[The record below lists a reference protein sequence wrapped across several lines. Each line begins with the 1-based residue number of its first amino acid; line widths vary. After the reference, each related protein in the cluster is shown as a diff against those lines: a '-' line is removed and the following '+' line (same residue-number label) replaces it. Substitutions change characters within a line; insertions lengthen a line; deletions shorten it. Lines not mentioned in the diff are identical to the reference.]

1 MLKCDRLTKVYGKK
15 TVLNGFSMEFHHGV
29 YGVLGPNGAG
39 KSTLFRIISGILMP
53 TGGRVTWN
61 GADIHA
67 LGTEYRACLGI
78 LPQQMPFYPWMKGH
92 EYLEYIHD
100 LKGLPRAQREK
111 DVQTML
117 EKVELQDEANKK
129 IRAYSGG
136 MKQRLGIAQA
146 LLGAPQLILLDEPT
160 AGLDP
165 RQRALFKNLVRE
177 LSSVSTIILCTH
189 IISDLSSLAEE
200 ILMLQCGNLIEAGE
214 PNALTRQ
221 LAGKVWWIPES
232 DDLMIRYPDATRM
245 LMNGEAGLRIISESA
260 LSGDGVPVEPSL
272 EDLYQ
277 YHFKEA
283 SQ

>member
-29 YGVLGPNGAG
+29 YGVLGPNRAG
-39 KSTLFRIISGILMP
+39 KSTLFRIISGILSP
-53 TGGRVTWN
+53 TEGCVTWN
-61 GADIHA
+61 GTDIHA
-67 LGTEYRACLGI
+67 LGAEYRACLGI
-78 LPQQMPFYPWMKGH
+78 LPQQMPFYPWMKGY

-100 LKGLPRAQREK
+100 LKGLSHAQREK
-111 DVQTML
+111 DVWAML
-117 EKVELQDEANKK
+117 EKVELQNEGKKK

-189 IISDLSSLAEE
+189 ILSDLSSLAEE
-200 ILMLQCGNLIEAGE
+200 ILMLQCGNLIEAGK
-214 PNALTRQ
+214 PDTLTRQ
-221 LAGKVWWIPES
+221 LKGKVWWVPES
-232 DDLMIRYPDATRM
+232 DDLLIRYPNAARM
-245 LMNGEAGLRIISESA
+245 LMNGEAGLRILSDSE
-260 LSGDGVPVEPSL
+260 LSSDGIQVEPSL

-277 YHFKEA
+277 YLFKETT
-283 SQ
+283 Q